1 MMHTLMAISGKTLID
16 SMKFGSVDEN
26 SLVYLS
32 LFKVV
37 VKNQVHPVWTIT
49 NSLTVEVFAWYQATR
64 EMHHSD
70 VHVSVQGS
78 FASTEWSS
86 YLVAHEIIWHTA
98 HPGVREIA
106 ERNKAA
112 FLNGSSNKR
121 FPAEKMIFPVDLLHK
136 K

>member
-1 MMHTLMAISGKTLID
+1 MHTLMAVSGKTLID

-26 SLVYLS
+26 SLVYLAF
-32 LFKVV
+32 LRVI
-37 VKNQVHPVWTIT
+37 VKNQVHPVWTIS
-49 NSLTVEVFAWYQATR
+49 NSLTVEVFAWYHAMH
-64 EMHHSD
+64 EMNHKD

-112 FLNGSSNKR
+112 FLNGSSNKK
-121 FPAEKMIFPVDLLHK
+121 FPAEKLSFPPNLIHRK
-136 K
+136 